1 MDVRI
6 EIYGLSGD
14 VIGFALITE
23 EAICHEELMTSDY
36 VQLSW
41 SDNKITC
48 LPAGSYIIYNNER
61 YSLLEPYNPLRENEA
76 EYRYT
81 PQFHSRIMKWDKIPV
96 PLYTYESDGT
106 TVKGREMDWEF
117 TGSPADAMY
126 MVMQAIRNE
135 TGENWTIQLSDSI
148 PATITISSQS
158 NSIFSL
164 LTSIAN
170 ECKTEW
176 WADKSTN
183 VLYLSQCKKG
193 TELTLKVG
201 DNVGVP
207 TVTQSKDGYYTRFY
221 VFGSTRNIT
230 KDYQGGQATNHIVNK
245 RLTLDPI
252 KYPGG
257 YKDTK
262 GHFDNGVFVSDLQK
276 GEVFIKTL
284 YFDDVYPKSKLT
296 ISDVR
301 ARLKYRL
308 DTNGNKVRIG
318 GTDEEPVYEQYAIW
332 YFQISGLNFDPSTII
347 EEKEL
352 AVSFESGQ
360 LAGRDFKLTY
370 HEKASVV
377 NDSADFTPF
386 NVKAGDFEINID
398 ESTGNII
405 PGMAYIIPQNGDD
418 VILYNIEMPDE
429 YVASAQEELELEL
442 DKKMESYTCDNNSY
456 EFDSYPV
463 SFYDDGTD
471 LNIGQSVAYVNG
483 DKILHTRVIM
493 VEKRLD
499 FSFQQRIRIGNEII
513 KGNTQQ
519 LKEEVAN
526 VNQNI
531 DVIKAFNELSIS
543 LSNAYANAQR
553 EMIEG
558 FAAIKDIWEFDNDES
573 HWTTDDSGN
582 KIKTIKSK
590 FNVWS
595 NGYVSAL
602 GASGS
607 SLGGSFDLL
616 QEWDKYVDE
625 TAKSMAL
632 SAYLGKDLLDR
643 VTSLE
648 KGQKGHKITISG
660 SGNVLVN
667 VAESSD
673 GSTLT
678 FTKGNI
684 DLSGYATTT
693 ALAEVS
699 KKTDAVTTKVNDFLE
714 GTDTDGIINKWKE
727 LEAFLNGQTQTSTL
741 AELLAV
747 KADKSIRVNAGTGL
761 AGGGSLSTN
770 ITLSLATV
778 GTAGTYTKVTVD
790 KYGRVTGH
798 SSLAAADIP
807 TLEISKINGLQA
819 ELDKKLNK
827 TDFGASFATEM
838 AKWFAKDPDGN
849 IYVANE
855 KGFYSNSFISALGL
869 SDNEGGSGVVSYD
882 RLDNWSDYSSGKAAW
897 VLSAKLGYELN
908 ERLKSIEAG
917 GATSVVTS
925 GSGNVV
931 TAVTK
936 SGTVITATK
945 GITAL
950 TSHQAIYA
958 LTLQGNGSTI
968 GTYNPKSANATINI
982 TPANIGAATSGHKHT
997 ISILTDLG
1005 EGWDVLLKE
1014 APSEYVTR
1022 WPAFSEITDTPS
1034 TLAGYGITD
1043 GVNGVTVTGNGNAVT
1058 AASVSGHTLT
1068 LTKGSTFL
1076 LSSAYTAADVLAK
1089 LKTVDG
1095 SGSGLDADMLDGVHL
1110 DGLFTGLSWSTQ
1122 TLSITIGGVSK
1133 TAKIPYA
1140 TSSVAGL
1147 VSTGTQTFGGLK
1159 TFNSGLVVPAGK
1171 SLKIGNG
1178 TITWDSDKGCFH
1190 FSHGLYSDDFVSA
1203 LGISDSTGGGGTSYD
1218 RLDAWGDYTSEKASW
1233 VLSAKLGYDLNTR
1246 VSALEGGS
1254 AMNFE
1259 KSGTGNALTGF
1270 SKSGNTVTF
1279 TTGTFLTSHQKLYTL
1294 TLQRNGEGIGS
1305 YVPTADKVININA
1318 CTAITM
1324 PKGFTVGTLSSVG
1337 VIGVTFAS
1345 GYSLPTTA
1353 KQQQWDTAYSFVS
1366 SIMGSDADGVIDK
1379 WNEIISFLDGIGDS
1393 STLEGLLND
1402 INGNVTAV
1410 GNRVTTLEGYFTN
1423 GIAKQAAK
1431 TTGTLSINGK
1441 SFNGSANITVGT
1453 MGVAYGGT
1461 GKSSVAS
1468 GSMLYASAANVYSEL
1483 ATTSFGRNLLK
1494 ANSGVVVTGLNADT
1508 LDGVHLGG
1516 IFTDIRWSTQKLSLT
1531 IGGVTNSVTIP
1542 YATTSV
1548 PGLVSTVAQTFAGAK
1563 TFNAGLIVPSG
1574 QSIKIGGGTITW
1586 DSAKGC
1592 FHISHGLY
1600 SDSFISAL
1608 GVSDSTGGGGGSSLD
1623 RLDDWDDYTT
1633 DRATWVLSAK
1643 LGADLN
1649 TRLKSVEAGSATSVV
1664 MAGSGNAV
1672 TSITKSGTVITA
1684 TKGSTFL
1691 LSSAYTAAD
1700 ILSKL
1705 KTVDGSGSGLDADL
1719 LDGTHKSGLLTALS
1733 SSSATNLS
1741 LTVGGTT
1748 KTIADLYATQ
1758 AANAD
1763 MLDNVHLNGIFTGFS
1778 ANGNST
1784 RLVIGG
1790 VTKDLTVP
1798 YATSAGKWATT
1809 RSVTLGCFAD
1819 CSFSIN
1825 GSANVNFDFVPYNF
1839 RLSVGN
1845 RNNYPW
1851 HRIAKIGT
1859 ISSTYYDAELT
1870 LLLSQGYDG
1879 GYVGIVRITLRTN
1892 NTGAASSAKAEWL
1905 LRKGFASD
1913 SVKVGIYNVFGSTYA
1928 DVFLHS
1934 NGAYA
1939 ATTGV
1944 VLTQGARG
1952 SLSRKWTLVDSSEVN
1967 DTTASDKLTSYECWA
1982 SIESAATD
1990 LHGKAYSQQVT
2001 AVDSATVKTA
2011 NQLTTSRTI
2020 NGTSFNGTA
2029 NITTSYWGT
2038 ARNIY
2043 IQDATAANTGAA
2055 VSVNGSA
2062 NVNLKLPST
2071 ITATLSGNA
2080 SSATKLATARTING
2094 TNFDGTANIT
2104 TVKWG
2109 TARNIYI
2116 RDASQAHTGAAVS
2129 VDGSATEYLLLPSTI
2144 TATLVGNAD
2153 TATELQTPRTINGTY
2168 FSGVSNITTS
2178 YWGVS
2183 RNIYIQD
2190 ATEAHTGAAVS
2201 VNGSANVNLKL
2212 PSTITA
2218 TLVGNA
2224 SSATKLA
2231 TARTLWGRSFD
2242 GTANVSGSLS
2252 GVGTITGSGT
2262 LTLVGNDD
2270 IYLKRGGVDSNSLV
2284 LSGNVFKPFNSAN
2297 NNIDLGSSSAKW
2309 RNLYVA
2315 GTANVGSI
2323 TIGSGKITWDSAK
2336 GCFHF
2341 SHGLYS
2347 DSFVSALGANSSAS
2361 GGGGSYERLDSWSDY
2376 SSDKATWVLSAKLG
2390 NELNSRVSAL
2400 EAGGATS
2407 VVTSGS
2413 GNVVTAVTKSGTV
2426 ITATKGITALTSHQ
2440 AIYALT
2446 LQGNGS
2452 TIGTYNPKSAN
2463 ATINLTA
2470 KNLLLGRGLQNP
2482 QTGRTQNFGRLYS
2495 YYTSGSAHENA
2506 PTTYTAVIGFG
2517 SDNKASVEIAGGW
2530 TSGMGLWYRALRD
2543 VEDDWFGWRKVL
2555 DESNYASVLDSRYYT
2570 ESEINTKLT
2579 NGSVT
2584 KVGTASVGGTVKPIY
2599 LNGGVPTALS
2609 ANAGNSTHPVY
2620 LNAGA
2625 ITQCGSTLDVSV
2637 SGGAA
2642 YLCSSRRMDYGWN
2655 GLNYFNADLDAG
2667 CAAKVNDSPTSAWWH
2682 ILRFNHANSS
2692 GYYTDLA
2699 IPFNSD
2705 SIYWKTVRNGK
2716 LGHSAWARVLDSL
2729 NYTSYTVTKTGGGAS
2744 GTWGI
2749 GISGNA
2755 ATSTYTGLTWTSNTK
2770 VGSYSKLCRISDYA
2784 NVLLSVN
2791 LSQNSQASN
2800 HLFLISTGYGQANI
2814 IQLGANNYSGNS
2826 SVKMRVTSADAT
2838 HFDVEILNS
2847 FGYNNAE
2854 YLSVGCKAIKC
2865 DNECSITTYTSYT
2878 AGSGTVEKEIT
2889 SSYNSIVANL
2899 TGNASTASKWQTAR
2913 TLSLTGAV
2921 TGSASIDGS
2930 GNVSINTTYATG
2942 NISSLDSR
2950 YVNVSGDTMTG
2961 NLIFSKGKQIRWT
2974 SHGTSYITDGDVDNG
2989 SNLGGELANLVIS
3002 SWYGVSFT
3010 TSCSG
3015 QTYTGKTAVGINC
3028 RNGFVYAAK
3037 FIGTLQG
3044 NADTASKLT
3053 TTSAGSSTRPVY
3065 FSNGIPVGGAYSFG
3079 NGNGNASVNNGTVC
3093 TNLNADMLDGVHLLQ
3108 KGSRSGVLRSW
3119 SRGSFTTVNQYF
3131 GNGAV
3136 VVIDP
3141 APTDSSELWANT
3153 SIFSIGDVE
3162 HRNWQMAFG
3171 FNSDTIKVRRIWDG
3185 PTYGNWK
3192 QLAFIDSN
3200 VASATKLA
3208 TSRNINGTSFNG
3220 TANIVTSYWGTA
3232 RTIYIQDA
3240 SGAHGSV
3247 GVSVNGS
3254 TNYNLKLPSTI
3265 TATLVGNASTATK
3278 LQTARTL
3285 WGRSFDGSANV
3296 SGDMTGVGNVTPSA
3310 NGTLNLGTATSR
3322 WANIYTNSIDVYGSI
3337 PIIRFHYN
3345 NASTATDFIGA
3356 SSNGLITIS
3365 NVLRIYQSSGV
3376 YVDKGEFHV
3385 AGKVVIGSTPST
3397 YVLNVQ
3403 GEIGVT
3409 GTYGGMR
3416 IIPGYVSGE
3425 AFRIDPIT
3433 SSGASNSNRITLLQ
3447 NGNVCIGGP
3456 TATSYKLDVS
3466 GSIYARANII
3476 AAGAV
3481 TALVVSSSS
3490 DARLKNIIRDACPA
3504 VEDVADAP
3512 AVEFAWKKDG
3522 SRAVGSIAQYWQG
3535 VLPQAVHEERGYL
3548 AMQYDVIAML
3558 ASIAN
3563 ARRILSIEKKIR
3575 ELEAEVKRLKTA

>member
-230 KDYQGGQATNHIVNK
+230 QDYQGGQATNHIVNK

-284 YFDDVYPKSKLT
+284 YFNDVYPKSKLT

-442 DKKMESYTCDNNSY
+442 DKEMESYTCDNNSY

-684 DLSGYATTT
+684 DLSGYAT
-693 ALAEVS
+693 
-699 KKTDAVTTKVNDFLE
+699 KT
-714 GTDTDGIINKWKE
+714 E
-727 LEAFLNGQTQTSTL
+727 LT
-741 AELLAV
+741 ELLKA

-798 SSLAAADIP
+798 SSLTAADIP

-819 ELDKKLNK
+819 ELNKKLNK

-849 IYVANE
+849 IYVVNE

-869 SDNEGGSGVVSYD
+869 NNSEGGTGGTSYD
-882 RLDNWSDYSSGKAAW
+882 RLDNWADYAEEKATW
-897 VLSAKLGYELN
+897 VLSAKLGNELN
-908 ERLKSIEAG
+908 SRVSALEAG

-958 LTLQGNGSTI
+958 LTLQGNGSAI
-968 GTYNPKSANATINI
+968 GTFNPKSGNATINI
-982 TPANIGAATSGHKHT
+982 TPSNIGAATSGHKHT

-1005 EGWDVLLKE
+1005 EGWDALLKE
-1014 APSEYVTR
+1014 APSAYVIR
-1022 WPAFSEITDTPS
+1022 WPAFSELTDRPS
-1034 TLAGYGITD
+1034 TLKGFGITD
-1043 GVNGVTVTGNGNAVT
+1043 GVNAVTVTGNGNAVT

-1089 LKTVDG
+1089 IKTVDG

-1110 DGLFTGLSWSTQ
+1110 NGLFTELSWSTQ

-1203 LGISDSTGGGGTSYD
+1203 LGISDSTGGGGASYD

-1431 TTGTLSINGK
+1431 TTGTLSVNGK

-1516 IFTDIRWSTQKLSLT
+1516 IFTDISWSTQKLSLT

-1548 PGLVSTVAQTFAGAK
+1548 PGLVSTGAQTFAGAK

-1664 MAGSGNAV
+1664 MAGNGNAV

-1700 ILSKL
+1700 VLAKI
-1705 KTVDGSGSGLDADL
+1705 KTVDGSGSGLDADM

-1763 MLDNVHLNGIFTGFS
+1763 MLDGLH
-1778 ANGNST
+1778 
-1784 RLVIGG
+1784 
-1790 VTKDLTVP
+1790 
-1798 YATSAGKWATT
+1798 
-1809 RSVTLGCFAD
+1809 
-1819 CSFSIN
+1819 
-1825 GSANVNFDFVPYNF
+1825 VN
-1839 RLSVGN
+1839 
-1845 RNNYPW
+1845 
-1851 HRIAKIGT
+1851 T
-1859 ISSTYYDAELT
+1859 ISSNEGIMRSWKRGAYTTVNQYFGNGNVVVIDPNPTDDST
-1870 LLLSQGYDG
+1870 LWANTTIFSLGDMAIRNHQLAFGYGTDIIKYRRNNDG
-1879 GYVGIVRITLRTN
+1879 WRAWKTIAFTDSNV
-1892 NTGAASSAKAEWL
+1892 SSATRL
-1905 LRKGFASD
+1905 Q
-1913 SVKVGIYNVFGSTYA
+1913 T
-1928 DVFLHS
+1928 
-1934 NGAYA
+1934 
-1939 ATTGV
+1939 
-1944 VLTQGARG
+1944 AR
-1952 SLSRKWTLVDSSEVN
+1952 TL
-1967 DTTASDKLTSYECWA
+1967 W
-1982 SIESAATD
+1982 
-1990 LHGKAYSQQVT
+1990 GQ
-2001 AVDSATVKTA
+2001 
-2011 NQLTTSRTI
+2011 
-2020 NGTSFNGTA
+2020 SFNGTA
-2029 NITTSYWGT
+2029 NVSGSMTGVGSISMNGGINGFDELSSSKGSGGRSVTISRDDGLNLYTTSSTGYAMGMTMYTNSDGSSLGT
-2038 ARNIY
+2038 IAGAY
-2043 IQDATAANTGAA
+2043 GPGNTLTYFYYGGSYSSPKM
-2055 VSVNGSA
+2055 VIKGDNVGIGTTSPSYKLDVNGSVHA
-2062 NVNLKLPST
+2062 SSFVGS
-2071 ITATLSGNA
+2071 LSGNA
-2080 SSATKLATARTING
+2080 STATKLQTARTING
-2094 TNFDGTANIT
+2094 TSFDGTANIT
-2104 TVKWG
+2104 TAKWG

-2144 TATLVGNAD
+2144 TATLVGNAS
-2153 TATELQTPRTINGTY
+2153 TATNADKLDGYHASSVFTQNGRIGSYNIDTIDLFGSRDIQPESEISIEGHRPFDAWGTLLMFKSIQGASRLQLAFTGGEEPYIRYLYGTGSSITVDWKRLA
-2168 FSGVSNITTS
+2168 FLSSN
-2178 YWGVS
+2178 V
-2183 RNIYIQD
+2183 
-2190 ATEAHTGAAVS
+2190 A
-2201 VNGSANVNLKL
+2201 
-2212 PSTITA
+2212 
-2218 TLVGNA
+2218 
-2224 SSATKLA
+2224 SATKLA

-2252 GVGTITGSGT
+2252 GVGDITGSGT
-2262 LTLVGNDD
+2262 LALVGNYD
-2270 IYLKRGGVDSNSLV
+2270 IYLKRGGADNNSLALV
-2284 LSGNVFKPFNSAN
+2284 ANVFRPFSAAN
-2297 NNIDLGSSSAKW
+2297 NNIDLGSSFAKW

-2376 SSDKATWVLSAKLG
+2376 SSDKATWVLSALLG
-2390 NELNSRVSAL
+2390 HELNSRVSAL

-2452 TIGTYNPKSAN
+2452 TIGTFNPKSAN

-2517 SDNKASVEIAGGW
+2517 SDDKASVEIAGGW

-2625 ITQCGSTLDVSV
+2625 IIQCGSTLDVSI
-2637 SGGAA
+2637 SGGAT
-2642 YLCSSRRMDYGWN
+2642 YLSSSSRMDYGWN

-2705 SIYWKTVRNGK
+2705 SIYWKTVKDGK
-2716 LGHSAWARVLDSL
+2716 LAHSAWARVLDSL

-2755 ATSTYTGLTWTSNTK
+2755 AT
-2770 VGSYSKLCRISDYA
+2770 
-2784 NVLLSVN
+2784 
-2791 LSQNSQASN
+2791 
-2800 HLFLISTGYGQANI
+2800 
-2814 IQLGANNYSGNS
+2814 
-2826 SVKMRVTSADAT
+2826 
-2838 HFDVEILNS
+2838 
-2847 FGYNNAE
+2847 
-2854 YLSVGCKAIKC
+2854 
-2865 DNECSITTYTSYT
+2865 
-2878 AGSGTVEKEIT
+2878 
-2889 SSYNSIVANL
+2889 
-2899 TGNASTASKWQTAR
+2899 ASKWAAKR
-2913 TLSLTGAV
+2913 TISLTGAV
-2921 TGSASIDGS
+2921 TGSVSLDGS
-2930 GNVSINTTYATG
+2930 GNVALATTYAAA
-2942 NISSLDSR
+2942 NISALDSR

-2961 NLIFSKGKQIRWT
+2961 DLGISYGRSSIDGSVPYCGSSGIGSKDLT
-2974 SHGTSYITDGDVDNG
+2974 
-2989 SNLGGELANLVIS
+2989 ELANYKTVLGAYTDKSGTWYALISVRHRNGQGDGNSYGLYLRSVLTASGNLMWGKQYGSS
-3002 SWYGVSFT
+3002 SWQAERVILDSANY
-3010 TSCSG
+3010 TSYTVTKTGSG
-3015 QTYTGKTAVGINC
+3015 ASGTWGI
-3028 RNGFVYAAK
+3028 G
-3037 FIGTLQG
+3037 ISG
-3044 NADTASKLT
+3044 NAATASKLT
-3053 TTSAGSSTRPVY
+3053 TTNAGSSTRPVY

-3079 NGNGNASVNNGTVC
+3079 NGNGNAPVNNGTVC

-3208 TSRNINGTSFNG
+3208 TSRTINGTSFNG

-3265 TATLVGNASTATK
+3265 TATLVGNASTTTK

-3322 WANIYTNSIDVYGSI
+3322 WANIYTNSIDVYGST
-3337 PIIRFHYN
+3337 PVIRFHYN
-3345 NASTATDFIGA
+3345 NASTGTDFIAA

-3433 SSGASNSNRITLLQ
+3433 SSGTSNSNRITLLQ

-3466 GSIYARANII
+3466 GTIYSRANII

-3504 VEDVADAP
+3504 VEDVANAP

-3522 SRAVGSIAQYWQG
+3522 SRAVGSIAQYWQA